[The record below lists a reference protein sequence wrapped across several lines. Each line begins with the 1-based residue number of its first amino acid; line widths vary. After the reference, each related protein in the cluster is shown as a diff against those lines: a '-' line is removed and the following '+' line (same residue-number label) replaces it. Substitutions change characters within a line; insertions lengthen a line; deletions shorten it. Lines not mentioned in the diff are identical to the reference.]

1 MPMVRR
7 IGNGGHSADG
17 GASVPDLHRGK
28 LQLPVAPSAW
38 AWAEFHHSPI
48 RPIELYL
55 WTNSMVDRGR
65 SKCGTVLSPAILRYP
80 SGIMKV
86 RWVMREREFAA
97 VGRGLRTCGR
107 VGVCLRKVSAGTAA
121 APHRSS
127 TAPKQH
133 RTAAPQQSPQIV

>member
-1 MPMVRR
+1 
-7 IGNGGHSADG
+7 
-17 GASVPDLHRGK
+17 
-28 LQLPVAPSAW
+28 
-38 AWAEFHHSPI
+38 
-48 RPIELYL
+48 
-55 WTNSMVDRGR
+55 MVDRGR

-107 VGVCLRKVSAGTAA
+107 VGVCLRKASAGTAA

-127 TAPKQH
+127 TAPQQH
-133 RTAAPQQSPQIV
+133 RTAAPQQSPQIS